1 MTMSRR
7 VVAAIARLLIPRLLI
22 PRLLITALLIIAASG
37 VAVGE
42 TITSSAGL
50 TADISSDG
58 RIALGLEGDIWIVP
72 ANGRDAKRITRGLQ
86 AAHQPRW
93 SADASRIVFGAT
105 ADGVA
110 GLWLYDTAGRTTTR
124 IGGDGPADL
133 YPAWHPD
140 GQRLVFSSDRS
151 GSGLDLW
158 EVDLPT
164 GIRWR
169 LSSRAGDEMEAAW
182 SADGQDLVYVHHLDG
197 TWSLILRR
205 HAEPEETLLTTKEPL
220 AVPSWRPDGSLITFL
235 TEGPSGSSLEMVILS
250 EPRLVRGY
258 ANHENFER
266 APVSWRNRNQM
277 IYTADGRIR
286 QRQFD
291 AWKSS
296 LLPFRAKRQAAQRQT
311 APARRPLPRIDE
323 PQGRLIIRAARLF
336 DGVASGYHYDSD
348 IVIEGGRIVAVEPH
362 QARAD
367 DIVIDLGD
375 LTVIPG
381 LIDSNTNLPAAPD
394 ERYGALLLTTGV
406 TTMVADTQAA
416 ARWNERW
423 SGKEMPGPRLLS
435 AQVWQSS
442 PAPAIADS
450 QTPGLP
456 DLLASRQARLLGA
469 AEPLAR
475 RFARSPVNTTNITSL
490 QLGSRDNGLPPGLA
504 LHAELRAR
512 VAAGLKPEQVLRA
525 AGVNAAAALGADP
538 FLGRVAVGAVAD
550 LVLVDGDPLNN
561 IDDSLDVVAVVRN
574 GRFFSVA
581 GLIQRAGNAPGVE

>member
-1 MTMSRR
+1 M
-7 VVAAIARLLIPRLLI
+7 AAI
-22 PRLLITALLIIAASG
+22 TGLLIIATSG

-72 ANGRDAKRITRGLQ
+72 SNGREAKQITRGLQ

-110 GLWLYDTAGRTTTR
+110 GLWLYDTAKRATTR

-140 GQRLVFSSDRS
+140 GKRLVFSSDRS

-205 HAEPEETLLTTKEPL
+205 HAEPEEILLTTTEPL

-235 TEGPSGSSLEMVILS
+235 TERPSGSSLEMVILS
-250 EPRLVRGY
+250 VPRLVRGY
-258 ANHENFER
+258 ANHEKFER
-266 APVSWRNRNQM
+266 APVSWRDRNQM
-277 IYTADGRIR
+277 VYTADGRIR

-296 LLPFRAKRQAAQRQT
+296 LLPFRAKRQAAPAQQAT
-311 APARRPLPRIDE
+311 PARRPLPRIDE
-323 PQGRLIIRAARLF
+323 PQGRIIIRAARLF
-336 DGVASGYHYDSD
+336 DGVASGYRYDSD

-362 QARAD
+362 QPRAD

-381 LIDSNTNLPAAPD
+381 LIDSNTSLPAASD
-394 ERYGALLLTTGV
+394 DRYGALLLTTGV
-406 TTMVADTQAA
+406 TTMVADAKAA

-423 SGKEMPGPRLLS
+423 SGKETPGPRLLS

-450 QTPGLP
+450 QTAGLP
-456 DLLASRQARLLGA
+456 DLLASRQAQLLGA
-469 AEPLAR
+469 AESVAR
-475 RFARSPVNTTNITSL
+475 RFARPPVTGTNITSL

-512 VAAGLKPEQVLRA
+512 VAAGLQPEQVLRA

-538 FLGRVAVGAVAD
+538 FLGRIAVGAVAD
-550 LVLVDGDPLNN
+550 LVLVDGDPLND
-561 IDDSLDVVAVVRN
+561 IKESLDVVAVVRN

-581 GLIQRAGNAPGVE
+581 GLIQRAGDAPGVE

>member
-1 MTMSRR
+1 MTMSRG
-7 VVAAIARLLIPRLLI
+7 VAAA
-22 PRLLITALLIIAASG
+22 ITGLLIIATSG
-37 VAVGE
+37 VAVSE

-58 RIALGLEGDIWIVP
+58 RLALGLEGDIWIVP
-72 ANGRDAKRITRGLQ
+72 SNSREAKRITRGLQ

-93 SADASRIVFGAT
+93 SADASRIVFGGT
-105 ADGVA
+105 ADGA
-110 GLWLYDTAGRTTTR
+110 ARLWLYDTAKRATTR
-124 IGGDGPADL
+124 VGGDGPADL

-140 GQRLVFSSDRS
+140 GKRLVFSSDRS
-151 GSGLDLW
+151 RSGLDLW

-205 HAEPEETLLTTKEPL
+205 HAKPEETLLTTTEPL

-235 TEGPSGSSLEMVILS
+235 TERPSGSSLEMVILS
-250 EPRLVRGY
+250 QPRLVRGY
-258 ANHENFER
+258 ANHEKFER
-266 APVSWRNRNQM
+266 APVSWRDRNHM
-277 IYTADGRIR
+277 VYTADGRIR

-291 AWKSS
+291 AWNSS
-296 LLPFRAKRQAAQRQT
+296 LLPFRAKRQAAPAQQQATPVRQ
-311 APARRPLPRIDE
+311 PLPRIDE
-323 PQGRLIIRAARLF
+323 PPGRIIIRAARLF

-367 DIVIDLGD
+367 AVVIDLGD

-381 LIDSNTNLPAAPD
+381 LIDSNADLPAAPD
-394 ERYGALLLTTGV
+394 NGYGALLLTTGV
-406 TTMVADTQAA
+406 TTMVAHAKDAA
-416 ARWNERW
+416 QWNERW
-423 SGKEMPGPRLLS
+423 SGKETPGPRLLS

-442 PAPAIADS
+442 PAPAIADA

-456 DLLASRQARLLGA
+456 ALLASRQARLLGA
-469 AEPLAR
+469 AEPVAR
-475 RFARSPVNTTNITSL
+475 RFARPPVTGTNITSL

-512 VAAGLKPEQVLRA
+512 VAAGLKPEQALRA

-538 FLGRVAVGAVAD
+538 FLGRLAVGAVAD

-561 IDDSLDVVAVVRN
+561 VNDCLNVVAVVRN

-581 GLIQRAGNAPGVE
+581 GLIQRASDARGVE

>member
-7 VVAAIARLLIPRLLI
+7 VVRAIAG
-22 PRLLITALLIIAASG
+22 LLITGLLIIAASG

-50 TADISSDG
+50 TADIASDG
-58 RIALGLEGDIWIVP
+58 RIALGLEGDIWMVP
-72 ANGRDAKRITRGLQ
+72 ANGREAKQITRGIR
-86 AAHQPRW
+86 AAYRPRW
-93 SADASRIVFGAT
+93 SADASHIVFGAT
-105 ADGVA
+105 ANGVA
-110 GLWLYDTAGRTTTR
+110 GLWLYDTATRTTTR
-124 IGGDGPADL
+124 IGGDGPADM

-140 GQRLVFSSDRS
+140 GQRVVFSSERS

-164 GIRWR
+164 GIQWR
-169 LSSRAGDEMEAAW
+169 LSSRAGDETEAAW
-182 SADGQDLVYVHHLDG
+182 SADGQDLVYVHHVDG
-197 TWSLILRR
+197 AWSLILRR
-205 HAEPEETLLTTKEPL
+205 QAEPEETLLTSSEPL
-220 AVPSWRPDGSLITFL
+220 AAPSWRPDGSLITFL
-235 TEGPSGSSLEMVILS
+235 VERPNGSSLEMVILS
-250 EPRLVRGY
+250 EPRLVRSY
-258 ANHENFER
+258 TNHEKFER

-277 IYTADGRIR
+277 VYTADGRIR
-286 QRQFD
+286 LRQFD
-291 AWKSS
+291 AWQSS
-296 LLPFRAKRQAAQRQT
+296 LLPFRAKRQATPAQQDT
-311 APARRPLPRIDE
+311 PARPPLPRIDE
-323 PQGRLIIRAARLF
+323 PQGRMIIRAARLF
-336 DGVASGYHYDSD
+336 DGVASGYHYDRD

-375 LTVIPG
+375 LTVLPG
-381 LIDSNTNLPAAPD
+381 LIDSDTDLSAAPD
-394 ERYGALLLTTGV
+394 DRYGALLLTTGV
-406 TTMVADTQAA
+406 TTMVVDAQAA

-423 SGKEMPGPRLLS
+423 SGKATPGPRLLS
-435 AQVWQSS
+435 AQLWQSS

-450 QTPGLP
+450 QTAGLPGL
-456 DLLASRQARLLGA
+456 LATRQARLLGA
-469 AEPLAR
+469 AESVAR

-490 QLGSRDNGLPPGLA
+490 QLGGRDNGLPPGLA

-512 VAAGLKPEQVLRA
+512 VGAGLKPEQVLRA

-581 GLIQRAGNAPGVE
+581 GLIERAGEAPGVE

>member
-1 MTMSRR
+1 MARR
-7 VVAAIARLLIPRLLI
+7 VVAAIAGWLIPRSLV
-22 PRLLITALLIIAASG
+22 TGLLIIVASG

-50 TADISSDG
+50 TAEISSDG

-72 ANGRDAKRITRGLQ
+72 ANGLEAKQVTREIR
-86 AAHQPRW
+86 AAYMPRW

-110 GLWLYDTAGRTTTR
+110 GLWLYDTARRMTTR
-124 IGGDGPADL
+124 IGGDGPADV

-140 GQRLVFSSDRS
+140 GKRVVFSSERS

-164 GIRWR
+164 GIQWR
-169 LSSRAGDEMEAAW
+169 LSSRMGDETEAAW
-182 SADGQDLVYVHHLDG
+182 TADGQDLVYVHHLDG
-197 TWSLILRR
+197 IWSLILRR
-205 HAEPEETLLTTKEPL
+205 RAEPEETLLTSTEPL
-220 AVPSWRPDGSLITFL
+220 AAPSWRPDGSLITFL
-235 TEGPSGSSLEMVILS
+235 TERPSGSSLEMVILA
-250 EPRLVRGY
+250 EPRLVRSY
-258 ANHENFER
+258 ANHEKFER

-277 IYTADGRIR
+277 LYTADGRIR
-286 QRQFD
+286 LRQFD
-291 AWKSS
+291 AWQSA
-296 LLPFRAKRQAAQRQT
+296 LLPFRAKRQAAPAQQLVT
-311 APARRPLPRIDE
+311 PARRPLPRIDE
-323 PQGRLIIRAARLF
+323 PQGRIIIRASRLF
-336 DGVASGYHYDSD
+336 DGVASGYRYDSD

-381 LIDSNTNLPAAPD
+381 LIDSNTDLPAAPD
-394 ERYGALLLTTGV
+394 DRYGALLLTTGV
-406 TTMVADTQAA
+406 TTMVVDAQAA

-423 SGKEMPGPRLLS
+423 SGKEAPGPRLLS
-435 AQVWQSS
+435 AQLWLGSA
-442 PAPAIADS
+442 APAIADS
-450 QTPGLP
+450 QTPGMP
-456 DLLASRQARLLGA
+456 DLLATRQARLLGA
-469 AEPLAR
+469 AEPVAR
-475 RFARSPVNTTNITSL
+475 RFARAPVNTTNSTSL
-490 QLGSRDNGLPPGLA
+490 QLGSHNNGLPPGLA

-538 FLGRVAVGAVAD
+538 FLGRIAVGAVAD

-581 GLIQRAGNAPGVE
+581 GLIQRAGEAPGVE